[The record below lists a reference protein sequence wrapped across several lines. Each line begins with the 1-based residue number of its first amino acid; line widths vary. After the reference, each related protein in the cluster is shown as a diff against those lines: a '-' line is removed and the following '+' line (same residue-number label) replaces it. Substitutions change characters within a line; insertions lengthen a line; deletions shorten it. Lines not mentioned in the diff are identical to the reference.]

1 MMNFFERLY
10 LLKLLIISSFLSGW
24 CCLTLAQTVG
34 TLSDLDSL
42 LGCMSRGVR
51 DTSRGS
57 GEGLPPFRQHGV
69 LHGRED
75 VVHGLCGAC

>member
-42 LGCMSRGVR
+42 LGCMSR
-51 DTSRGS
+51 
-57 GEGLPPFRQHGV
+57 
-69 LHGRED
+69 
-75 VVHGLCGAC
+75 VVSAT

>member
-34 TLSDLDSL
+34 TV
-42 LGCMSRGVR
+42 GFGQPPRVHVSRGVR

-57 GEGLPPFRQHGV
+57 GESLPPFRQYGV